1 MSFFDKIGDKYRSS
15 DTLTR
20 LIMLNCAMFALVL
33 LTDIILTLFTKSTL
47 TAATIFQ
54 YQQDPGNL
62 IFRPWTLVTAPLT
75 SWGLWHLLF
84 NMLTLYWLGGLFLRR
99 STSAGMRGL
108 YILGALAAMVC
119 FTATNFAPFLRTAQG
134 TMPLASAS
142 ILAIGT
148 ALAFQAP
155 DSTEKLPLLG
165 YVKIKWIVIALG
177 LADVALL
184 PHPSAAMDLA
194 HAGAAAMGWYYQYR
208 LRQGSDI
215 TAPLNRLYV
224 KFSDLIG
231 KMIK

>member
-1 MSFFDKIGDKYRSS
+1 MSFFDKIGDKFRSS

-33 LTDIILTLFTKSTL
+33 LTDIILTLFSKSTL
-47 TAATIFQ
+47 TAALIFQ
-54 YQQDPGNL
+54 YQQNPGNL
-62 IFRPWTLVTAPLT
+62 IFRPWTLLTAPLA

-99 STSAGMRGL
+99 NTSASLRGV

-119 FTATNFAPFLRTAQG
+119 FTATNFASFLRTEQG
-134 TMPLASAS
+134 TMPMASAS

-148 ALAFQAP
+148 ALAFQMP
-155 DSTEKLPLLG
+155 DSTEKIPLLG

-177 LADVALL
+177 LVDVALL

-194 HAGAAAMGWYYQYR
+194 HAGASAMGWYYQYR
-208 LRQGSDI
+208 LRQGADI
-215 TAPLNRLYV
+215 TAPLNRLHV
-224 KFSDLIG
+224 KLSD
-231 KMIK
+231 MIEKLTK